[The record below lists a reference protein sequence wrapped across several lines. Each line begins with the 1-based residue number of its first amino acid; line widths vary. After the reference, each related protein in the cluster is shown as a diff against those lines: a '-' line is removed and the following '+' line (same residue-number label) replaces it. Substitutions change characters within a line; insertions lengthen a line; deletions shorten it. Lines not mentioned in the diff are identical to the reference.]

1 MVFKDRH
8 EAGRLLA
15 KELKKYKNNKNAL
28 ILAIPRGGLE
38 IGYELAKELFLP
50 LDILVTKKIGFP
62 GNPEYAIGAV
72 GPKKEYIL
80 NEEEVI
86 RSDISESYIKS
97 EVDRLGKEIEQKY
110 NKYRGRKVLP
120 KIRDKIVIVT
130 DDGIATG
137 YTLMLSLKILKKQR
151 PKKLIAAIPVG
162 PQEGVENLKQVADEV
177 ICLYTPSLFFA
188 IGQFYEEFRQVS
200 DEEAIEYLKEAN
212 Q

>member
-1 MVFKDRH
+1 M
-8 EAGRLLA
+8 
-15 KELKKYKNNKNAL
+15 
-28 ILAIPRGGLE
+28 
-38 IGYELAKELFLP
+38 
-50 LDILVTKKIGFP
+50 
-62 GNPEYAIGAV
+62 
-72 GPKKEYIL
+72 
-80 NEEEVI
+80 
-86 RSDISESYIKS
+86 
-97 EVDRLGKEIEQKY
+97 
-110 NKYRGRKVLP
+110 
-120 KIRDKIVIVT
+120 IVT